1 MNITEGQIL
10 STLASFIWPFIR
22 IGSMFIS
29 IPVFSI
35 RALPAKIRVIVA
47 LFITLVVVPLLPS
60 PPDIEIFSYQGFMVT
75 LQQLAIGLS
84 TGFVLQMVFSVMLLG
99 GQSIAYSMGLGFAS
113 MVDPASGIQV
123 PVVSQIFIVSANL
136 MFLSVNGHLLLI
148 EMLVES
154 FNTLPV
160 GIIGLNLNNLW
171 SVISWSSQIFAG
183 GVLLAMPIMAALLFV
198 NISFGVAARAAPQIQ
213 IFAVGIPITIMLG
226 LVLIWIS
233 MSNSIEIFS
242 NVLTDGYQ
250 LIQQLLKL

>member
-1 MNITEGQIL
+1 
-10 STLASFIWPFIR
+10 
-22 IGSMFIS
+22 
-29 IPVFSI
+29 
-35 RALPAKIRVIVA
+35 
-47 LFITLVVVPLLPS
+47 
-60 PPDIEIFSYQGFMVT
+60 
-75 LQQLAIGLS
+75 
-84 TGFVLQMVFSVMLLG
+84 
-99 GQSIAYSMGLGFAS
+99 MGLGFAS